1 MRNRSIPALLAIVCG
16 IVALTACVY
25 RMDVPQGN
33 RIDPELVEQ
42 LEIGM
47 SKNQVEFLLGTPA
60 VVNIYRPDR
69 WNYILF
75 HKTGGDGTIF
85 QRRLT
90 LTFSNG
96 LLTKIEGSLNPT

>member
-1 MRNRSIPALLAIVCG
+1 MRIRSIPALFAIVCV
-16 IVALTACVY
+16 IVASTGCVY

-33 RIDPELVEQ
+33 RVDPELVEQ

-60 VVNIYRPDR
+60 VVDIYRPDQ
-69 WNYILF
+69 WHYILF
-75 HKTGGDGTIF
+75 HKTGDDGTIF

-90 LTFSNG
+90 LTFSNR

>member
-1 MRNRSIPALLAIVCG
+1 
-16 IVALTACVY
+16 
-25 RMDVPQGN
+25 MDVPQGN
-33 RIDPELVEQ
+33 RVDPELVEQ

-60 VVNIYRPDR
+60 VVDIYRPDQ
-69 WNYILF
+69 WHYILF
-75 HKTGGDGTIF
+75 HKTGDDGTIF

-90 LTFSNG
+90 LTFSNR